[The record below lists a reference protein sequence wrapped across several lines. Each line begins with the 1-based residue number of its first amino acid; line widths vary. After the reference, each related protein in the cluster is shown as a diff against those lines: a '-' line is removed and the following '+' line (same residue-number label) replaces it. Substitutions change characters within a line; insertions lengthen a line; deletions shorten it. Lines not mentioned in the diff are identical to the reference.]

1 MKTTET
7 YLNFNNKKGETHRKN
22 CTTTMT
28 TTIKNNSEFSP
39 YKVHWAIFTPATGK
53 VVTKKDKK
61 ALSGHSYLAKGKD
74 MPYYAKHFNTK
85 DEALEF
91 IQNFNGRLE
100 QKYQVRLLT
109 DKQFGMTNITVGELP
124 DFPFTEQQAKEVY
137 YI

>member
-1 MKTTET
+1 
-7 YLNFNNKKGETHRKN
+7 
-22 CTTTMT
+22 
-28 TTIKNNSEFSP
+28 
-39 YKVHWAIFTPATGK
+39 
-53 VVTKKDKK
+53 
-61 ALSGHSYLAKGKD
+61 

-85 DEALEF
+85 EEALEF

-124 DFPFTEQQAKEVY
+124 DCPFTEQQAKEVY

>member
-1 MKTTET
+1 M
-7 YLNFNNKKGETHRKN
+7 
-22 CTTTMT
+22 
-28 TTIKNNSEFSP
+28 TTIKNLTSP
-39 YKVHWAIFTPATGK
+39 YKVYWAIFTPVTGK

-61 ALSGHSYLAKGKD
+61 ALSGYSYLSKGKE
-74 MPYYAKHFNTK
+74 MAYYAKHFNTK
-85 DEALEF
+85 EEALEF

-109 DKQFGMTNITVGELP
+109 DKQFGMTNITVGKLP